1 MTFQFKPA
9 QPSSRPMS
17 IGLAGPGGSGKTYTA
32 LILAKAL
39 ANGGPVAMIDTES
52 GRGAAYTADFDYL
65 YTEFAPPFTPDRY
78 IEAMKDAVKAG
89 AKAIIVD
96 SASHEWEG
104 EGGVLEAVEA
114 RARKGDHLKPVA
126 WAENKPKH
134 RAFVYYG
141 ARGPVHTIFCVRARE
156 KSIVEKV
163 WKDGKEKTVFTPV
176 GWQPCS
182 NEEANFEFTLFAMLD
197 PIKVGVPMAHE
208 KHKFIK
214 YLADQWKP
222 GQQITPE
229 IAAKIAAWAN
239 GTQKPA
245 KAPSASNTASVQS
258 DTQNGATGS
267 EGAAV
272 RQQMGIEH
280 EQAPFEENLPD
291 MDVLPEYDPADM
303 KRSRQLRAKIAKI
316 HTMDGVSD
324 LDGMVVDMRGLIPN
338 DHWLTLRDELHAKS
352 QEILEAERAA

>member
-1 MTFQFKPA
+1 MTFTFKPV
-9 QPSSRPMS
+9 QPSGRPMS

-39 ANGGPVAMIDTES
+39 AGDGPIAMIDTES
-52 GRGAAYTADFDYL
+52 GRGAAYEKDFDYL
-65 YTEFAPPFTPDRY
+65 YAEFQPPFSPDRY

-104 EGGVLEAVEA
+104 EGGVLEAVEI
-114 RARKGDHLKPVA
+114 RSRKGDHLKPVA

-134 RAFVYYG
+134 RAFVYHG
-141 ARGPVHTIFCVRARE
+141 ARGPVHTIFCFRARE

-163 WKDGKEKTVFTPV
+163 LKDGKEKTVFTPV

-197 PIKVGVPMAHE
+197 PLKVGVPMAHE

-222 GQQITPE
+222 GQQITPQ
-229 IAAKIAAWAN
+229 IAAKIAEWAN
-239 GTQKPA
+239 GAATPSTQPER
-245 KAPSASNTASVQS
+245 
-258 DTQNGATGS
+258 S
-267 EGAAV
+267 EGGAML
-272 RQQMGIEH
+272 QQMGIEH
-280 EQAPFEENLPD
+280 EPPGFTEDDPD
-291 MDVLPEYDPADM
+291 QLELTDDESVQRA
-303 KRSRQLRAKIAKI
+303 RQLYSQITRAGSMDKI
-316 HTMDGVSD
+316 SD
-324 LDGMVVDMRGLIPN
+324 LDAMVMDLRERIPADN
-338 DHWLTLRDELHAKS
+338 FAKLTEHLQAKS
-352 QEILEAERAA
+352 SAILQAERAA